1 MIVVRSIRS
10 SSGAT
15 ERSCAIARD
24 ALDQIGHGLRD
35 DVFGTIDHDQG
46 GVGIGGDALDEIGI
60 YRKMAVASLLVVK
73 PAILVRYPPLSAGM
87 GIRLA
92 DTHPDGDAKGLA
104 ATAEM
109 AGGLSRTPPSWGL
122 AAGRNLTSQSTT
134 KEPVLLSFWS

>member
-1 MIVVRSIRS
+1 MRSIRS
-10 SSGAT
+10 DMDSVTMYLAPSTMIRVVSGLAVM
-15 ERSCAIARD
+15 RSMRSGFVAKWLSLSR
-24 ALDQIGHGLRD
+24 
-35 DVFGTIDHDQG
+35 VTTI
-46 GVGIGGDALDEIGI
+46 
-60 YRKMAVASLLVVK
+60 MSASLLVVK